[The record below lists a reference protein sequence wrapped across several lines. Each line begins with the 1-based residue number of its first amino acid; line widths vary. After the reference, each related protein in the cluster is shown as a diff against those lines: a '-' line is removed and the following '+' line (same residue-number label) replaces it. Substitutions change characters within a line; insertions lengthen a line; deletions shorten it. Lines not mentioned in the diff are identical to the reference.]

1 MTAPLPPALAAVVT
15 PDPWYKKYA
24 KAIPSILGVVVAV
37 VLAFVSPD
45 SNVARV
51 IQVVVLVLSSFGVVL
66 VPNKDI
72 VGAILAIRSKGL
84 AVKPQLTAGAD
95 PKLANPPAPGI

>member
-24 KAIPSILGVVVAV
+24 KAIPSILGVVIAV
-37 VLAFVSPD
+37 VLAFTPENGHVSQI
-45 SNVARV
+45 
-51 IQVVVLVLSSFGVVL
+51 IQVIVLVLSSFGVVL

-72 VGAILAIRSKGL
+72 VGAIMAIRAKGL
-84 AVKPQLTAGAD
+84 AVKPQLTAGAA
-95 PKLANPPAPGI
+95 PTMNQPPQAGV